1 MSNQFNE
8 CPEDDKQRQNVR
20 ALHAQLDRWE
30 KRVDNIF
37 YSGCILAGILMIRH
51 TMNQADAKELA
62 GRNQIEEF
70 TWQLTVE
77 WKIHFQEMISN
88 GEMQKLLDL
97 ANEFGEEAVLKEL
110 KAILSVETSKGLEIA
125 E

>member
-1 MSNQFNE
+1 
-8 CPEDDKQRQNVR
+8 
-20 ALHAQLDRWE
+20 
-30 KRVDNIF
+30 
-37 YSGCILAGILMIRH
+37 
-51 TMNQADAKELA
+51 
-62 GRNQIEEF
+62 
-70 TWQLTVE
+70 
-77 WKIHFQEMISN
+77 MISN